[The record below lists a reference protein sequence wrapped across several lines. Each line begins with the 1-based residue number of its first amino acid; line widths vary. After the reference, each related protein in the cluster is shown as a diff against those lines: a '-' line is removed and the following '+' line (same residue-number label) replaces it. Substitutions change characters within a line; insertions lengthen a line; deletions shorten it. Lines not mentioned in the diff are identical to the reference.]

1 MPILQIFNRIPSSIR
16 ILLGSLMQR
25 VGIRKLDLL
34 ILRSYIG
41 PFVVTFFI
49 SMFLFLMQ
57 FLWKWIEELVGKG
70 IPLGM
75 LAKLLLF
82 SLPDLVPMALPL
94 TIMVAG
100 LMTFGNLSESFEL
113 VAMKANGI
121 SLGRALRPIFFLM
134 CLLSI
139 ANFFFLNYVI
149 PKAKLE
155 QYGMLLDFRQKKPAF
170 SIDEGVFYQGIEGFS
185 IRIGKKESD
194 NQTIKDILIYEF
206 KNDDSKRLN
215 VVKAEKGTM
224 ILTDNDRLLNLTLY
238 NGIRY
243 EEMTN
248 APEYRKTAP
257 FNKMFFKV
265 QRMQIDLSSLDFQLS
280 DREAIS
286 SDYRLQSVQQLMK
299 FIDTYNIK
307 VANIKLDNKK
317 YTSRYLHVPGAVPVD
332 SSLHSFRRPAK
343 QFYPLLED
351 SLLLNY
357 PEAQRG
363 AIASSAINHA
373 RSIKGMVDGMMS
385 TLQYEETDINLYKVE
400 LHKKFAF
407 SVLLILLFL
416 ISAPLGAII
425 KKGGIGM
432 PLVISVVFFV
442 IFYAI
447 NLTGEKMAQG
457 GVVPVI
463 VGSWMSSMFLL
474 PVGLVITF
482 RANRDKGISF
492 AFFTRIFKPVATFA
506 KKWAGKHRNAKIAK
520 ESNPS
525 N

>member
-1 MPILQIFNRIPSSIR
+1 MQNSNLLSRWLLKVRSFFGSIL
-16 ILLGSLMQR
+16 QR

-70 IPLGM
+70 IGLGM
-75 LAKLLLF
+75 LSKLLLF

-121 SLGRALRPIFFLM
+121 SLGRALRPIFILM
-134 CLLSI
+134 CLLAV

-170 SIDEGVFYQGIEGFS
+170 SIDEGVFYQGIDGFS

-206 KNDDSKRLN
+206 KSDDSKRLN

-248 APEYRKTAP
+248 SPEYRKTAP

-280 DREAIS
+280 DRDAIS

-299 FIDTYNIK
+299 YIDTYDIK
-307 VANIKLDNKK
+307 VAKIKEENNK
-317 YTSRYLHVPGAVPVD
+317 YVSRYLHVPGLMKID
-332 SSLHSFRRPAK
+332 SSLLSFRRLANK
-343 QFYPLLED
+343 FQLLEED
-351 SLLLNY
+351 SILLNY
-357 PEAQRG
+357 PASQRG
-363 AIASSAINHA
+363 AIASTAINHA

-457 GVVPVI
+457 GVVPVV

-474 PVGLVITF
+474 PVGLIITY
-482 RANRDKGISF
+482 RANRDKGINF
-492 AFFTRIFKPVATFA
+492 AFFIKLFKPVANFA
-506 KKWAGKHRNAKIAK
+506 KKLRGRKRITEIATENK
-520 ESNPS
+520 PS

>member
-1 MPILQIFNRIPSSIR
+1 MPILQIFNRILSSIR

-492 AFFTRIFKPVATFA
+492 AFFARVFKPVATFA
-506 KKWAGKHRNAKIAK
+506 KKWAGKRRNTKIAK

>member
-1 MPILQIFNRIPSSIR
+1 MQAWRNSTRYILQK
-16 ILLGSLMQR
+16 
-25 VGIRKLDLL
+25 VGLNKLDLL

-70 IPLGM
+70 IGMGM

-121 SLGRALRPIFFLM
+121 SLARALRPIFILM
-134 CLLSI
+134 CLLAV

-170 SIDEGVFYQGIEGFS
+170 SIDEGIFYQGIDGFS

-206 KNDDSKRLN
+206 KSDDSKRLN
-215 VVKAEKGTM
+215 VIKAEKGTM

-243 EEMTN
+243 EEMTHT
-248 APEYRKTAP
+248 PEYRKTAP

-280 DREAIS
+280 DRDAIS
-286 SDYRLQSVQQLMK
+286 SDYRLQSVQQLVK
-299 FIDTYNIK
+299 YIDTYDMKVSNIK
-307 VANIKLDNKK
+307 FENKK
-317 YTSRYLHVPGAVPVD
+317 FVSRYLHVPGAMPID
-332 SSLHSFRRPAK
+332 SSLNSFRRPAQRFFAMK
-343 QFYPLLED
+343 QD
-351 SLLLNY
+351 SVLLNY
-357 PEAQRG
+357 PEIQRST
-363 AIASSAINHA
+363 IASTAINHA

-457 GVVPVI
+457 GVVPVV

-474 PVGLVITF
+474 PVGLIITY
-482 RANRDKGISF
+482 RANKDKGISF
-492 AFFTRIFKPVATFA
+492 AFFVKLFKPVASFA
-506 KKWAGKHRNAKIAK
+506 KKLRGNRRNSEIAK
-520 ESNPS
+520 ENNP
-525 N
+525 NL